1 MRLSLALSTSNIFED
16 VEGLE
21 AALEIGQPTNVRH
34 VAHITYDRY
43 RGFVGL
49 LHDFDSSQDF
59 PDLPSRTRVS
69 HSRDRASFSSAA
81 AGRMCVSRRLIVRH
95 LTARLTAACI
105 LVLFGAVEARLH
117 NA

>member
-49 LHDFDSSQDF
+49 PHDFDSNQDF
-59 PDLPSRTRVS
+59 PDLPSRTHFS

-81 AGRMCVSRRLIVRH
+81 AGRVCVTRRLRVRP
-95 LTARLTAACI
+95 LTARLTAAFL
-105 LVLFGAVEARLH
+105 LVPFGAVEACLY